1 MRCGLRRCELRLFV
15 TALRS
20 QHSRRL
26 LLLEYCLV
34 SQRFFWS
41 LNMHLINITLL
52 VVWAEAVCCC
62 AGQLTFSEAA
72 ESFAGPFTVEAHVR
86 SIDDED
92 VFEPGIGKVGASCPK
107 NHYWY
112 PGWQGAT

>member
-1 MRCGLRRCELRLFV
+1 MRGGLRRCELRLFV
-15 TALRS
+15 AALRS

-34 SQRFFWS
+34 SRRFLWL
-41 LNMHLINITLL
+41 LNMHFINIMLL
-52 VVWAEAVCCC
+52 VVWAEAVCFF
-62 AGQLTFSEAA
+62 AAQLTFSEAA
-72 ESFAGPFTVEAHVR
+72 ESTAGPFIVEAHVR